1 MSIRPGDLSSTVKYL
16 RKKAGITQEQL
27 AEYSGVGLALVRKI
41 EQGGT
46 TMRVDKVN
54 RILALFN
61 CELAAVPVGD
71 EGACETISTK

>member
-1 MSIRPGDLSSTVKYL
+1 MSSRPGELSSTVKHL

-27 AEYSGVGLALVRKI
+27 AEFSGVGLALVRKI

-54 RILALFN
+54 SILALFN
-61 CELAAVPVGD
+61 YELAAVPFSD
-71 EGACETISTK
+71 EVSES

>member
-1 MSIRPGDLSSTVKYL
+1 MSSRPGELSSTVKHL

-27 AEYSGVGLALVRKI
+27 AEFSGVGLALVRKI

-54 RILALFN
+54 SILALFN
-61 CELAAVPVGD
+61 YELAAVPFRD
-71 EGACETISTK
+71 EASEA

>member
-1 MSIRPGDLSSTVKYL
+1 MNNRVNDLSSTVKQL
-16 RKKAGITQEQL
+16 RKEAGITQKQL

-54 RILALFN
+54 RILALFDYALVAL
-61 CELAAVPVGD
+61 LAED
-71 EGACETISTK
+71 NS

>member
-1 MSIRPGDLSSTVKYL
+1 MNSKPRTLSSTVKQL
-16 RKKAGITQEQL
+16 RKEAGITQEQL
-27 AEYSGVGLALVRKI
+27 SEYSGVGLALVRKI

-61 CELAAVPVGD
+61 YELAAVPLND
-71 EGACETISTK
+71 EVSEA